1 MKPLQGFQG
10 FIEAAPDAMVVMA
23 RDGRI
28 VMVNAHAEAL
38 FGYRRDE
45 MLGQAI
51 EMLLPQA
58 RRDAHVGHRERY
70 TAAPSVRPMGS
81 GLKLTCL
88 RRDGVEVP
96 VEVSLSPLAAEGGPV
111 VVAAIRDVTERH
123 RMEEALRRAS
133 NAKSEFL
140 SSMSHE
146 LRTPLHAILGFASLL
161 RRDRAEPL
169 SERQREMVDHVIKGG
184 DHLLRLVNEV
194 LDLSRIESGR
204 VALSLEP
211 VAVSHVLVEALNTLE
226 PLAQRSNITLAG
238 GGDAGVDYVVLA
250 DRTRL
255 AQVLLNL
262 GSNAIKY
269 GREGGHATFGV
280 DHAEDGWVRLSV
292 RDDGVG
298 VDPSRRDEIFVP
310 FQRAGQEAGAI
321 EGTGIGLA
329 LSRRLAELMGGRM
342 GYESTPGQGSV
353 FWVELPEHARV
364 AATPERAPAEP
375 AETEG
380 PTRDVVYIEDNPA
393 NVAFMRAL
401 VAEIPGARLHVAGSA
416 ELGLELVRALVPR
429 VVILDV
435 NLPGM
440 SGIEAAR
447 VLKAHPETRG
457 VPVVGLSAA
466 PLKPER
472 RGPKR
477 FDHFFAKPVDVA
489 AFSALMTELLK

>member
-1 MKPLQGFQG
+1 MQGFQR
-10 FIEAAPDAMVVMA
+10 FIEAAPDAMVVVA

-28 VMVNAHAEAL
+28 AMVNTQAETL
-38 FGYRRDE
+38 FGYGRDE
-45 MLGQAI
+45 MLGQPI
-51 EMLLPQA
+51 EMLLPLA
-58 RRDAHVGHRERY
+58 RREAHAGHRERY
-70 TAAPSVRPMGS
+70 TSAPSVRPMGS
-81 GLKLTCL
+81 GLKLSCR

-96 VEVSLSPLAAEGGPV
+96 VEVSLSPLDADVGPV
-111 VVAAIRDVTERH
+111 VVAAIRDVSERH

-133 NAKSEFL
+133 AAKSEFL

-169 SERQREMVDHVIKGG
+169 SERQREMVDHILKGG

-194 LDLSRIESGR
+194 LDLARIESGR

-211 VAVSHVLVEALNTLE
+211 VAVSHVMSEALNTLE

-238 GGDAGVDYVVLA
+238 ARGDAAVDYVVMA

-255 AQVLLNL
+255 TQVLLNL

-269 GREGGHATFGV
+269 GREGGNATFSV
-280 DHAEDGWVRLSV
+280 ARAEDGWVRLAV

-298 VDPSRRDEIFVP
+298 IDPGRRDEIFVP
-310 FQRAGQEAGAI
+310 FQRAGQETGAI

-342 GYESTPGQGSV
+342 GFDSAPGQGSV

-364 AATPERAPAEP
+364 DALPAVKPASVAAVD
-375 AETEG
+375 G
-380 PTRDVVYIEDNPA
+380 PPRDVVYIEDNPA

-401 VAEIPGARLHVAGSA
+401 LAELPGARLHVAGSA

-429 VVILDV
+429 AVILDV

-440 SGIEAAR
+440 SGLEAAR

-457 VPVVGLSAA
+457 VPLIGLSAA
-466 PLKPER
+466 PLKQER
-472 RGPKR
+472 RGTRR
-477 FDHFFAKPVDVA
+477 FDHYFTKPVDVA
-489 AFSALMTELLK
+489 SFSALMSELLK